1 MKRCLLLLTLLIATA
16 ASAQSRFH
24 RRVQRLDYANF
35 DQNSII
41 FPADSARFDEFLRK
55 LDEVVVSGQGR
66 LNIVH
71 VGGSHVQGGVWTD
84 RLRQNLLALRYGLDA
99 GRGFVFPYAAAGT
112 NTPASYRSKAFGTW
126 TSDRCLKPEGRL
138 GLSGMS
144 VTTADT
150 SSVLIDLVPS
160 NRRFATPGY
169 VFRSVDVLG
178 YGEKEPVLILGRDS
192 LRGRETRGHWH
203 FDLPHY
209 SEYVRI
215 GFRGEGTFTLTG
227 VYLDKGTDG
236 ISVSEVGVNGA
247 STLSWLHCEDWE
259 NDLRLIKPDL
269 VIFSIGINDIQNT
282 EFSAEAFEQRYNKLV
297 RQVLRVNPECALL
310 FTTVTDSYYHRRQPN
325 RFGVEASSAI
335 FSLARKYNAAVWD
348 QFSLMGGLGSVEQW
362 AQSGLATWDL
372 VHFTSEGYNLF
383 GNLLFNAM
391 MDRYSELCRR

>member
-1 MKRCLLLLTLLIATA
+1 MRRCLLLLTLLIATA

-150 SSVLIDLVPS
+150 SSV
-160 NRRFATPGY
+160 
-169 VFRSVDVLG
+169 
-178 YGEKEPVLILGRDS
+178 
-192 LRGRETRGHWH
+192 
-203 FDLPHY
+203 
-209 SEYVRI
+209 
-215 GFRGEGTFTLTG
+215 
-227 VYLDKGTDG
+227 
-236 ISVSEVGVNGA
+236 
-247 STLSWLHCEDWE
+247 
-259 NDLRLIKPDL
+259 
-269 VIFSIGINDIQNT
+269 
-282 EFSAEAFEQRYNKLV
+282 
-297 RQVLRVNPECALL
+297 
-310 FTTVTDSYYHRRQPN
+310 
-325 RFGVEASSAI
+325 
-335 FSLARKYNAAVWD
+335 
-348 QFSLMGGLGSVEQW
+348 
-362 AQSGLATWDL
+362 
-372 VHFTSEGYNLF
+372 
-383 GNLLFNAM
+383 
-391 MDRYSELCRR
+391 